1 MGAKKV
7 PALTKEDAPQ
17 TLEGHIFYGLKL
29 DEKQSA
35 LRDALWDEG
44 KRIVFVNAKS
54 GTGKTLLSVAVGLLL
69 VRYGFYSGI
78 LYIAAPHGYEKTG
91 FLPGDLTAKSEVF
104 YEPLYQ
110 ALIACNENP
119 FSIIATESMTNQK
132 TGSGIV
138 TAITH
143 TFLRGSNLENRFI
156 IIDEAQNQTENDLR
170 KTLTR
175 VCPSSKVAVIGHTGQ
190 IDLANPRV
198 SGFERCIKHFGS
210 KDDPRVAICALE
222 KNYRSWVSQVADESW
237 GERER

>member
-1 MGAKKV
+1 MAAKKTV
-7 PALTKEDAPQ
+7 QAAPTREDAPRS
-17 TLEGHIFYGLKL
+17 LDGHIFYGLKL
-29 DEKQSA
+29 DEKQAA
-35 LRDALWDEG
+35 LRNALWDED

-119 FSIIATESMTNQK
+119 FSIVAAESMTNQK

-143 TFLRGSNLENRFI
+143 TFLRGSNLENKFI
-156 IIDEAQNQTENDLR
+156 IVDEAQNQTEGDLR

-175 VCPSSKVAVIGHTGQ
+175 VCPSSKAVVIGHTGQ
-190 IDLANPRV
+190 IDLANPRA
-198 SGFERCIKHFGS
+198 SGFERCMRHFEGK
-210 KDDPRVAICALE
+210 KDGRVAVCELE
-222 KNYRSWVSQVADESW
+222 RNYRSWVSRTADEPW
-237 GERER
+237 EEI